1 MLMPC
6 PECGSQV
13 STKAAS
19 CPSCGCAINIRAE
32 PVHEPVAFPR
42 GEASDHRQ
50 ENRTRRSNTF
60 RWAALF
66 LIVVALGAVAT
77 TVLVVVITST
87 SKGIHASP
95 ESLARAV
102 LVAMQNRSIDALVEC
117 LPAPQRD
124 EFRQTF
130 KSMPMPNSGITDFFI
145 DSTNLKEAALDGPIQ
160 KVAVVKATWFDA
172 RGDRHTAEIVCVEI
186 DRLWYWG
193 YKWESWGGLK
203 TKR

>member
-1 MLMPC
+1 
-6 PECGSQV
+6 
-13 STKAAS
+13 
-19 CPSCGCAINIRAE
+19 
-32 PVHEPVAFPR
+32 VAR
-42 GEASDHRQ
+42 HLTIGRKTER
-50 ENRTRRSNTF
+50 RRSNTF

-145 DSTNLKEAALDGPIQ
+145 DSTKFEGSRAGWTNSKSRCCEGNL
-160 KVAVVKATWFDA
+160 V
-172 RGDRHTAEIVCVEI
+172 
-186 DRLWYWG
+186 
-193 YKWESWGGLK
+193 
-203 TKR
+203 